1 VASVRIVNAS
11 PLILLGKIRRLDLLH
26 ERGREVLAPDAV
38 FKEVE
43 DPAAPG
49 LLPGWDA
56 SVPPI
61 LRAGD
66 VTVPPEVERFALD
79 PGETMV
85 LALALDRQAA
95 GDDVEVV
102 LDEKR
107 GRRAAKA
114 LALPLIGTAAL
125 LVRAKADGRVAAVAP
140 LLDELEAQGMYLGE
154 PLRRDILDLADE

>member
-1 VASVRIVNAS
+1 
-11 PLILLGKIRRLDLLH
+11 LILLGKIRRLDLLH
-26 ERGREVLAPDAV
+26 EGGREVLVPDAV

-43 DPAAPG
+43 DPAVPG
-49 LLPGWDA
+49 RLPGWDA

-61 LRAGD
+61 RREDD
-66 VTVPPEVERFALD
+66 VAVPPEIERFALD
-79 PGETMV
+79 PGEKMV

-107 GRRAAKA
+107 GRRAAVA

-125 LVRAKADGRVAAVAP
+125 LVRAKADGRIAAVAP

-154 PLRRDILDLADE
+154 RLRRDILSLADE